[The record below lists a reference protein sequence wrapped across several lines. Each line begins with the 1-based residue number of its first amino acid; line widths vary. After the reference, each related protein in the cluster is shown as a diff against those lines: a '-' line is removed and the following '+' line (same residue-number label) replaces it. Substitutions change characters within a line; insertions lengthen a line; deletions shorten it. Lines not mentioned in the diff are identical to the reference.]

1 MEQVLFIFYLFIY
14 NILPL
19 TCLSLRIISMIYIPG
34 ISWFGNRSCDSCLV
48 PGGVTCSACDR
59 VIDVVLS
66 WTFVLTPHSPRY
78 RFNGATI
85 DGTHRWS
92 RHKQRQLETHRSRS
106 RWGSTR
112 ERRGK
117 ACCSYKR
124 AIFIADSEMETRGV
138 AWSYECALVCCD
150 CSRCLSAAWGPP
162 SRYLMSSFMSTL
174 WNVADRQTAQC
185 ANHRSGGASDIGHQL
200 DTVRGTF
207 HDIWSLI
214 ELEP

>member
-1 MEQVLFIFYLFIY
+1 MKFI
-14 NILPL
+14 PL
-19 TCLSLRIISMIYIPG
+19 MT
-34 ISWFGNRSCDSCLV
+34 WFGNGSCASCLV
-48 PGGVTCSACDR
+48 PSGVTCSACDR

-150 CSRCLSAAWGPP
+150 CSHCLSAAWGLPP
-162 SRYLMSSFMSTL
+162 LPHVQLHVDSVKCGRQR
-174 WNVADRQTAQC
+174 DRQHSVQITVV
-185 ANHRSGGASDIGHQL
+185 GALPISDISWTRCGARSTIYDL
-200 DTVRGTF
+200 
-207 HDIWSLI
+207 WLSLSHN
-214 ELEP
+214 